1 MTALRRAALVG
12 AALLLAAAPAAA
24 LDYRSLA
31 ASAVMYDAP
40 SIKANPLYVIAR
52 ATPVEVVVALDGWLK
67 VRDSGGSLAWV
78 EKSAVADQRTVLV
91 SVARAQVR
99 AQPQYDA
106 PLVFEAEK
114 DVVLNLGEA
123 APPGWAKV
131 QHRDGQTGYVR
142 ADQVWGL

>member
-1 MTALRRAALVG
+1 MTSFFRAALVG
-12 AALLLAAAPAAA
+12 IALLLLAGPAAA

-31 ASAVMYDAP
+31 AAAVMYDAP

-52 ATPVEVVVALDGWLK
+52 DTPIEVVVALDGWLK
-67 VRDSGGSLAWV
+67 VRDASGSLAWI
-78 EKSAVADQRTVLV
+78 EKSVVADQRTVQV
-91 SVARAQVR
+91 SVSRAQVR
-99 AQPQYDA
+99 SQPQADA

-114 DVVLNLGEA
+114 NVVLTLLEA
-123 APPGWAKV
+123 APAGWAKV